1 MLRSVIAKTTAISYG
16 GLDVE
21 GDSGRFGTMR
31 WQLVVFAVLG
41 NTVLKMVTPA
51 LLPSG
56 KLMVDGGFGAAGH
69 GYWWVSLGGCEV
81 WLELG
86 LYGPYLVESL

>member
-1 MLRSVIAKTTAISYG
+1 M
-16 GLDVE
+16 
-21 GDSGRFGTMR
+21 
-31 WQLVVFAVLG
+31 
-41 NTVLKMVTPA
+41 LKMVTPA

-69 GYWWVSLGGCEV
+69 GYWWGSLGGCEV